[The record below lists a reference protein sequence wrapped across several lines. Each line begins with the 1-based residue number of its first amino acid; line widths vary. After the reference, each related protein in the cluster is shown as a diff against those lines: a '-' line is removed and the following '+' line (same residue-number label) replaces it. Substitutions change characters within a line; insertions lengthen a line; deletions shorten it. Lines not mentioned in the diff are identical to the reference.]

1 MFKNKVSRDPRLT
14 LAWFRLAMPAGSERL
29 VTPVDV
35 SKERLGLSPAEGVQ
49 VYRDGLGRVIHVP
62 VSWAKAHAVKLT
74 ADEAGAL
81 LPELPADLVAKR
93 FPGTAKTG
101 LLDHFTSRRPNPRP
115 ARAKLTRSPSSK
127 GLGPNVE
134 IHVLRRSRKVEVPAE

>member
-49 VYRDGLGRVIHVP
+49 VYRDGLGRVLHVP
-62 VSWAKAHAVKLT
+62 VTWAKAHATKLT
-74 ADEAGAL
+74 VDEAATL

-93 FPGTAKTG
+93 FPVTAKAG
-101 LLDHFTSRRPNPRP
+101 LLDRFTSRRPAPRP
-115 ARAKLTRSPSSK
+115 ARPKASRTPTTK